1 MDFGELLRR
10 RTFAFA
16 LAVVHFCRTLPQTPE
31 AYVFRDQLLRAGTS
45 VGANYR
51 ASCRGRSK
59 KEKRAK
65 LGIALEEA
73 DESDYWLSLLRCI
86 EMGDSEQRQ
95 SLQKEC
101 RELIAIFSRSL
112 KTHRAEDN
120 KSDRRTGVPAVR
132 QP

>member
-1 MDFGELLRR
+1 MLCATNPDMDFAELLRR

-16 LAVVHFCRTLPQTPE
+16 LAVVHFCRTLPRTSE
-31 AYVFRDQLLRAGTS
+31 ANVFREQLLRAGTS

-73 DESDYWLSLLRCI
+73 DESDYWLSLLHCI
-86 EMGDSEQRQ
+86 EMGNPKQRQ
-95 SLQKEC
+95 SLLREC
-101 RELIAIFSRSL
+101 GEFIAIFSRSL
-112 KTHRAEDN
+112 QTHRAGD
-120 KSDRRTGVPAVR
+120 KKQV
-132 QP
+132 